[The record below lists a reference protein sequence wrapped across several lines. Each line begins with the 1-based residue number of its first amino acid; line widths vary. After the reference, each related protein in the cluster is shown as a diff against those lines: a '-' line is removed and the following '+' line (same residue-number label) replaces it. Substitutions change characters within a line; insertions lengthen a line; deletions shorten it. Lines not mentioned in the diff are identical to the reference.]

1 MLNVFESYF
10 FKSKYELPVCN
21 ENRRSLYFSLLLEK
35 IMFLQMAELRGEKK
49 KGGVKMKTLNIQLC
63 NNIIHKLLNSITV
76 VGDQQSTA
84 L

>member
-1 MLNVFESYF
+1 
-10 FKSKYELPVCN
+10 
-21 ENRRSLYFSLLLEK
+21 
-35 IMFLQMAELRGEKK
+35 MAELRGEKK